1 MQMGGG
7 IPGRHTDWGTRLQN
21 PLARGETDVAT
32 PSIHGYVYLVDA
44 LPSNLRTAFTYATA
58 RDAGLSDHALASL
71 VADGTVERLGRGV
84 YRRTD
89 APLADHDLI
98 EVALRAPDA
107 TLCLMSAL
115 AHHDLTD
122 AIPATIDMALPRS
135 RRAPKVD
142 APVTWHRFHDDTF
155 FLGRSTMQIDDG
167 VQIGIYLPERCIVD
181 VFRLRHQVGEDVAI
195 EALKRWLRRPGAV
208 PAELLGLA
216 RSFPKAEPSLIRALR
231 VLL

>member
-1 MQMGGG
+1 MS
-7 IPGRHTDWGTRLQN
+7 TD
-21 PLARGETDVAT
+21 
-32 PSIHGYVYLVDA
+32 
-44 LPSNLRTAFTYATA
+44 LPTAFTYAIA
-58 RDAGLSDHALASL
+58 RDAGLSDRALASL
-71 VADGTVERLGRGV
+71 VADGTLERLGRGV
-84 YRRTD
+84 YRKTN

-107 TLCLMSAL
+107 TLCLVSAL

-122 AIPATIDMALPRS
+122 AIAATIDVALPRS

-155 FLGRSTMQIDDG
+155 LLGREAMHVDDG
-167 VQIGIYLPERCIVD
+167 VQIGLYSPERCVVD
-181 VFRLRHQVGEDVAI
+181 AFRLRHQIGEEVAI

-208 PAELLGLA
+208 PAQLLALA
-216 RSFPKAEPSLIRALR
+216 RSFPKAEPSLIRALQ